1 MCHIFFFFQNS
12 VVTEKPTRGAPIKLL
27 NCIILDGGLM
37 GDFIIFFIAL
47 IDARRE
53 LMVQKLDRVSLD
65 VNQ

>member
-1 MCHIFFFFQNS
+1 
-12 VVTEKPTRGAPIKLL
+12 
-27 NCIILDGGLM
+27 M

-65 VNQ
+65 VNQWKT